1 MSTATTQLDRTRAD
15 VPFVR
20 LINVELRKAVDTLAG
35 RWMLIVIA
43 LLTLIVDLIVVA
55 ISNAADFE
63 LKLSSLLWSQKNVM
77 LPIVAAMAIL
87 LATSE
92 WTQRTAMVTFTL
104 VPDRWKTIA
113 AKSVVALVLGT
124 AAFALSLAIGGLLTF
139 AGGQWDLSFSDVFVR
154 YLTWIVF
161 LAQALGLGYLFLN
174 SAAAIVT
181 FYALFVLGTFIVA
194 PIVGPLLGL
203 KSQFVQSTWPWI
215 DLYRATFL
223 TYHSDGWPTGELW
236 GQLVT
241 STLIWVG
248 IPLGIGAWRVLTAEV
263 K

>member
-1 MSTATTQLDRTRAD
+1 MTTALDTSRAD
-15 VPFVR
+15 VPLLR
-20 LINVELRKAVDTLAG
+20 LLNVELRKSVDTLAG

-43 LLTLIVDLIVVA
+43 LLTLFVDLIVVA
-55 ISNAADFE
+55 IANAAD
-63 LKLSSLLWSQKNVM
+63 LDLSLGSLLWSQKNVM

-104 VPDRWKTIA
+104 VPDRWKTVL
-113 AKSVVALVLGT
+113 AKSVVAVLLGT
-124 AAFALSLAIGGLLTF
+124 AAFLLSLLIGGLLTF
-139 AGGQWDLSFSDVFVR
+139 AGGHWDLTAVEVFVR
-154 YLTWIVF
+154 YLTWVVF
-161 LAQALGLGYLFLN
+161 LAQALGLAYFFLN

-181 FYALFVLGTFIVA
+181 FYALFVLGTFIIA

-203 KSQFVQSTWPWI
+203 KSQFVESVWPWL

-236 GQLVT
+236 GQLAT
-241 STLIWVG
+241 SSLIWVG
-248 IPLGIGAWRVLTAEV
+248 IPLTIGIWRVLNAEV

>member
-1 MSTATTQLDRTRAD
+1 MTTTTTLDTTRAD
-15 VPFVR
+15 VPMVR
-20 LINVELRKAVDTLAG
+20 LLNVELRKSVDTLAG

-55 ISNAADFE
+55 IANAAD
-63 LKLSSLLWSQKNVM
+63 LNLRLSSLLWSQKNVM

-104 VPDRWKTIA
+104 VPDRWKTVV
-113 AKSVVALVLGT
+113 AKSIVALLLGT
-124 AAFALSLAIGGLLTF
+124 AAFLLSLAIGGLLTF
-139 AGGQWDLSFSDVFVR
+139 AGGHWDLSFSDVFVR
-154 YLTWIVF
+154 YLTWVVF
-161 LAQALGLGYLFLN
+161 LAQALGLAYLFLN

-203 KSQFVQSTWPWI
+203 KSQFVESVWPWV

-223 TYHSDGWPTGELW
+223 TYHSDGWPTAELW
-236 GQLVT
+236 GQLCT
-241 STLIWVG
+241 SSLIWVG
-248 IPLGIGAWRVLTAEV
+248 IPLAIGVWRVLNAEV